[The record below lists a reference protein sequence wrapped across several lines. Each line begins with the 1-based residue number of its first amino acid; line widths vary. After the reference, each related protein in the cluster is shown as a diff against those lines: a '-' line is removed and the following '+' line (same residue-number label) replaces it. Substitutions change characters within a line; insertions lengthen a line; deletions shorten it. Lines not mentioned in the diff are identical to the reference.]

1 MLNPYRKESLEVKI
15 LQQIRE
21 YMKLFNINWILKRAG
36 WQKQGDLGDKIA
48 GLSDQKQVFHVIQW
62 KIIFKMV

>member
-48 GLSDQKQVFHVIQW
+48 GLSDQK
-62 KIIFKMV
+62 